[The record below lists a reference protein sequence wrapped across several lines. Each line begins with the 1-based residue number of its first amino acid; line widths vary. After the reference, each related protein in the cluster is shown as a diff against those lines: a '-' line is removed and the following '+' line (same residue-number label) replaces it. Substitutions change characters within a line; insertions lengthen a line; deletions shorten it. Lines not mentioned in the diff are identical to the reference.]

1 MSTAPAKRFGLTRRG
16 ALQEGYASD
25 MVLVDLEE
33 EYIINRHQF
42 RSKGKNTPFHGWRA
56 QGRIKMTIVDGTI
69 VYKEGKE

>member
-1 MSTAPAKRFGLTRRG
+1 
-16 ALQEGYASD
+16 

-33 EYIINRHQF
+33 EYIINRHRF